1 MCPTMS
7 SARASKKRKQPVL
20 APPESDSEEESVYDA
35 ASDGDEEEEGR
46 QQELESE
53 DEDEEVEGSE
63 DDDEEDED
71 EDDDEEDEE
80 EDDVE
85 SEEDE
90 EEEEEEVKETVK
102 KEKKGKKKEK
112 EEVKETAKEEKKK
125 EKKKEGK
132 EEKKVKKSE
141 GSGIL
146 SNKLFSELPISEL
159 TANAIREMNYT
170 HLTQIQ
176 ARSIPHL
183 LEGKDVMGAAKTG
196 SGKTLAF
203 LIPAIELLY
212 HLRFSPRNGTGVIVV
227 CPTRELAIQT
237 HNVAKELM
245 KNHSQTL
252 GYVIGGNNRRSEA
265 DQLAKGVN
273 LLVATPGRLLDH
285 LQNTKIFIYK
295 RLKCLVIDEA
305 DRILEQNFE
314 EDMKQIFKRLPQNRQ
329 TVLFSATQ
337 TPEVEKFAKLSF
349 EKNEES
355 KEKPVYVGV
364 DDDNTKATVEGLQQG
379 YCVISSEKR
388 FLVLYAFL
396 KKKQNKKVMVF
407 FSSCNSV
414 KFHSELLNFLGI
426 NCLDIHGKQ
435 KQQKRTTTFFD
446 FCKAEKGI
454 LLCTN
459 VAARGLDIPD
469 VDYIVQYDPPDE
481 PKDYIH
487 RVGRTA
493 RGDKG
498 KGSALLFLLP
508 EELKF
513 LIYLKAARVTLTEY
527 EFNQKNVP
535 NLQSH
540 LEKIVGD
547 NYFLNQ
553 SAKDAYRS
561 YVLAY
566 DSHSMKDIFNVHQLD
581 LQKVAASF
589 CFRNPPKVNL
599 DLESSAAKHRKK
611 MRRLDGGK
619 RHGISSSNPYGRKDK
634 DGGDKRQF
642 ARY

>member
-1 MCPTMS
+1 MS

-146 SNKLFSELPISEL
+146 SNKRFSELPISEL
-159 TANAIREMNYT
+159 TANAIREMNYI

-285 LQNTKIFIYK
+285 LQNTKSFIYK